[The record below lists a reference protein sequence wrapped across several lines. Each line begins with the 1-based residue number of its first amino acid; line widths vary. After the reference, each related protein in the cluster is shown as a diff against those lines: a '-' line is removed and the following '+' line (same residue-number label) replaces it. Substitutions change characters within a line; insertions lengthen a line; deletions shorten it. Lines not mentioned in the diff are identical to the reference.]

1 MNDILNSKTEKE
13 IIKPEH
19 YNEYKVNMKFFHNE
33 LTMLNSTTFIMNK
46 ILEFPFDIFCKN
58 PDDRTFFYIV
68 IRNFY
73 DYSLIKISRL
83 FKDSDDKTYNLRK
96 FIDKMIPKYI
106 KLEYQKNFIPR
117 IKKLKSN
124 KLLASNIL
132 KRVYKLRNNIIAHSV
147 KEFVDNPEIIKHI
160 NFNELKKLKDYSNQ
174 LFSCLF
180 FDITYN
186 TIFIPYNEEIPNHR
200 NYDSRSDI
208 VKILDCVAK
217 ESPILKTPERYKF
230 PSVSNSIISE
240 WSNETLNT
248 INKYRK
254 KFGYTKITR

>member
-1 MNDILNSKTEKE
+1 MHDILNSKTEKE
-13 IIKPEH
+13 IIKPEY
-19 YNEYKVNMKFFHNE
+19 YNEYKVNIKFFHNE

-160 NFNELKKLKDYSNQ
+160 NFNELKKLQDYSNQ
-174 LFSCLF
+174 LFGCLF
-180 FDITYN
+180 FDIKYN
-186 TIFIPYNEEIPNHR
+186 TLFTPYNEEISNH
-200 NYDSRSDI
+200 SRIDI
-208 VKILDCVAK
+208 EKILDCFAK
-217 ESPILKTPERYKF
+217 ESPILNTPERYKY
-230 PSVSNSIISE
+230 PSVRNSIINK